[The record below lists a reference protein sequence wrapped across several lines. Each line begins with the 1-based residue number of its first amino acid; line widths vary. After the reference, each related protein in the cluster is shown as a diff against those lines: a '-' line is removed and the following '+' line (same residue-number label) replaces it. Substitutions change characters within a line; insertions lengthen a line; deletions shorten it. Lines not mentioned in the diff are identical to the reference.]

1 MQMWNKYLGPWESK
15 GMMAQLDN
23 NMREKRNQLQGRH
36 LLQRMHSRVW
46 AAIFKDITDPT
57 KKAKAEKCKAA
68 VEKHL

>member
-1 MQMWNKYLGPWESK
+1 
-15 GMMAQLDN
+15 
-23 NMREKRNQLQGRH
+23 
-36 LLQRMHSRVW
+36 MHSRVW